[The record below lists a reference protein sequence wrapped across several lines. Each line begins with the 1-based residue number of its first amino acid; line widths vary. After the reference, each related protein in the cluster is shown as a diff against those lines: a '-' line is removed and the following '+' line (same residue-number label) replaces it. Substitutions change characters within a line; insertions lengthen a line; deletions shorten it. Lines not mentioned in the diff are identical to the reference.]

1 MVLTRSQAK
10 KRARYAAFYR
20 DTSTKSMQEFTGD
33 GVVLNDLKTIEE
45 ALALDEPEK
54 YITEDGHNILQLALR
69 QKNSKLANKLLD
81 KFTFDLAHRNI
92 FKFTALD
99 YAAYDYDLL
108 RRLLVLGAT
117 VTEHTLYFAYIT
129 DARYRSIRFLVLL
142 GAKPLILGRKLSTY
156 HYFANNAPNW
166 REVMSLDLYA
176 RGGFPRPDSWF
187 VKNNPRHPNIED
199 LKKILDEGL
208 TLNQM
213 CQYGLE
219 SAKLKKEIRNERQ
232 RLGLS

>member
-1 MVLTRSQAK
+1 MVLTRSQA
-10 KRARYAAFYR
+10 RYAAIYKGAAMPAMR
-20 DTSTKSMQEFTGD
+20 EFVGD
-33 GVVLNDLKTIEE
+33 GVTPNDLKTIEE
-45 ALALDEPEK
+45 ALELDEPEK
-54 YITEDGHNILQLALR
+54 YITDDGHNILQLALR

-81 KFTFDLAHRNI
+81 QFTFDLTHRNI

-108 RRLLVLGAT
+108 KRFLVLGAT
-117 VTEHTLYFAYIT
+117 ITEYTLYFAYST

-156 HYFANNAPNW
+156 HYFSNNAPNW
-166 REVMSLDLYA
+166 REVIKLDLYA
-176 RGGFPRPDSWF
+176 RGGFPRPDPWYI
-187 VKNNPRHPNIED
+187 KNCMHYPGIED

-208 TLNQM
+208 SFSQM

-219 SAKLKKEIRNERQ
+219 SAKLKKEIRGERR
-232 RLGLS
+232 RLGHL